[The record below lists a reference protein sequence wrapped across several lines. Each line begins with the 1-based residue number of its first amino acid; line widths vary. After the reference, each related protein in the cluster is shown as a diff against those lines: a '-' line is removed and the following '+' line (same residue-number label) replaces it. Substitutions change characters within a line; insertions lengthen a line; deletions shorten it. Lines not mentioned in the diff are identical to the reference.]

1 MTRED
6 SEKHIAGL
14 LANAKAKTRA
24 TSLEELHKLKKE
36 YSAGLLNG
44 RLPLPTTDAS
54 LELAGYVNTRIR
66 ELEDMALAA
75 LTGKKKP
82 ELTSVE
88 KLMQIGKLSEK
99 DAKRYIAEKG
109 DPWVKAEEKLQNE
122 HWRIDVSDL
131 TEGSE

>member
-1 MTRED
+1 
-6 SEKHIAGL
+6 
-14 LANAKAKTRA
+14 
-24 TSLEELHKLKKE
+24 LEELHKLKKE

-44 RLPLPTTDAS
+44 RMPLPTTDAS

-66 ELEDMALAA
+66 ELEDKATAA
-75 LTGKKKP
+75 ITGKK
-82 ELTSVE
+82 EEETSVQ
-88 KLMQIGKLSEK
+88 KLMKLGQLTEA

-109 DPWVKAEEKLQNE
+109 DPWPRAEEQLQNE